1 MKFEITRTSLWNDAD
16 APCEGCIKEERVERI
31 KVRRYGNYDY
41 SREKNVRF
49 FEENG
54 IQMVEYDV
62 TFITWFRN
70 FDSLEELVA
79 FRDEIDESIILM
91 SENRLEIYDD
101 YRE

>member
-1 MKFEITRTSLWNDAD
+1 MKFEITRTSLWDNET

-31 KVRRYGNYDY
+31 KVRRYVNYDY

-49 FEENG
+49 FEKNG
-54 IQMVEYDV
+54 TQMVEYDT

-70 FDSLEELVA
+70 FDSIEELVA
-79 FRDEIDESIILM
+79 FQDEVNEPIILK